1 MHGCFSSRAEAR
13 SFPDTFFF
21 TARELKDAGLT
32 KARIKEALIAHHS
45 ALLDR
50 GMADLEDVSS
60 DEEQPEEE
68 EAAEPDERWEGGEGG
83 AAIEGIEGIAM
94 PVEPAVVQDAG
105 L

>member
-13 SFPDTFFF
+13 SSPDTFFF
-21 TARELKDAGLT
+21 SVRELKDAGLT
-32 KARIKEALIAHHS
+32 KKRIKEALIAHHS

-50 GMADLEDVSS
+50 GMADLEDVGS
-60 DEEQPEEE
+60 DEEQPEELA
-68 EAAEPDERWEGGEGG
+68 EADEGREGGEGG

>member
-21 TARELKDAGLT
+21 SVRELKDAGLT
-32 KARIKEALIAHHS
+32 KKRIKEALIAHHS

-60 DEEQPEEE
+60 DEEQPEELA
-68 EAAEPDERWEGGEGG
+68 EADEGREGGGKGG
-83 AAIEGIEGIAM
+83 AAIEGEA
-94 PVEPAVVQDAG
+94 VPAVVQRTAVV
-105 L
+105 